1 MDMTNDFFEYEY
13 SGSDNNDNLLT
24 EDLSADS
31 MIDDFNDGV
40 AVTIRLDSN
49 PTEIQ
54 SGISSVIGSRKSQQD
69 AARTDNEYMY
79 HENNVFLAVMCDGM
93 GGMKGGEEASN
104 LCVTKMFE
112 AFYCVDVKGKVPS
125 FFKFMVDNIDKM
137 IHNLTDEN
145 GKSLHSG
152 STMTSVIIEKNSL
165 YWVSV
170 GDSRIYLK
178 RGKEMMCVT
187 VDHNY
192 KMLLDKKVKQ
202 GLITQQQADTDP
214 EREALVSYIGM
225 GGVQYIDINPNPFKL
240 INGDCV
246 LLCSDGLYRT
256 LSNDEMM
263 SIMDSY
269 SDIQQAAE
277 ALTSLAISK
286 GKKNQDNTTAVILK
300 YIEN

>member
-1 MDMTNDFFEYEY
+1 MTNDFFEYEY